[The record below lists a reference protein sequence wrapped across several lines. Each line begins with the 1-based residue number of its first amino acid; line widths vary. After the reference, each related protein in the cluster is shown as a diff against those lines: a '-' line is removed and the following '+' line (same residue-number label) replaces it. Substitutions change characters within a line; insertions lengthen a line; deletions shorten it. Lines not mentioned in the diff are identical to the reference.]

1 MRSAQSATAVKV
13 RSVIF
18 KLIIVLVFY
27 SSNKLVV
34 DCEDGVLD
42 FLLATLE
49 SEVFLHV
56 TYLPVSIRLHVEF
69 SIQPNVTLG
78 EHEIVQASW
87 YFIAVDI
94 HRRSVFVVQL
104 HPEWGVCIYLLHE
117 G

>member
-13 RSVIF
+13 CSVIF
-18 KLIIVLVFY
+18 IVLVFY

-34 DCEDGVLD
+34 DCEDGILD

-49 SEVFLHV
+49 SEVLLHV

-78 EHEIVQASW
+78 EHEIV
-87 YFIAVDI
+87 
-94 HRRSVFVVQL
+94 
-104 HPEWGVCIYLLHE
+104 
-117 G
+117 

>member
-42 FLLATLE
+42 FTLAALE

-56 TYLPVSIRLHVEF
+56 TYLPVSVRLHVMVC
-69 SIQPNVTLG
+69 IQPDVALG
-78 EHEIVQASW
+78 EHKIV
-87 YFIAVDI
+87 
-94 HRRSVFVVQL
+94 
-104 HPEWGVCIYLLHE
+104 
-117 G
+117 